1 MPAPPEIVAE
11 RIKAVQKTIPAPV
24 TLIAVTKQVP
34 ANLIRLAYDFGIR
47 DFGESKIQ
55 EAADKQ
61 AQLSDL
67 PGITWHLIGHLQSN
81 KARRAL
87 SQFRWIHSV
96 DSLKIAQRLNQIAQD
111 DAAPNALKPSVC
123 LQVKLRPDPNKYGW
137 SPEELLQDLP
147 QLNQCDRLS
156 IQGLMVIPPYGLPAD
171 EARQVFADARQLS
184 DKIRQLPFPSI
195 QMAQLSMGMSDDYL
209 LAIAEGATMVR
220 LGRTLFG
227 ER

>member
-1 MPAPPEIVAE
+1 MPASPETVAK
-11 RIKAVQKTIPAPV
+11 RIKAVQQTVPAQV

-34 ANLIRLAYDFGIR
+34 ADLIRLAYDLGIR
-47 DFGESKIQ
+47 NFGESKIQ
-55 EAADKQ
+55 EAAEKQ

-67 PGITWHLIGHLQSN
+67 PGITWHLIGHLQTN

-87 SQFRWIHSV
+87 NQFQWIHSV
-96 DSLKIAQRLNQIAQD
+96 DSLKIAQRLNQIAD
-111 DAAPNALKPSVC
+111 DAGLNAAKPNVC

-137 SPEELLQDLP
+137 SPDELLHDLP

-156 IQGLMVIPPYGLPAD
+156 IQGLMVIPSYGLPPD
-171 EARQVFADARQLS
+171 EARQVFVDARQLS
-184 DKIRQLPFPSI
+184 DKVRQLPFPSI

-209 LAIAEGATMVR
+209 LAIDAGATMVR
-220 LGRTLFG
+220 LGRTIFG